1 MKEIGEINNDW
12 RFEKYEISNESNL
25 ELIEIGASYYIYLDI
40 EINAYIIRFNYD
52 KAYKMST
59 TNIDT
64 LNDIKD
70 ITYNQ
75 ESEILVIQSKDNRF
89 FIFDENLK
97 PIRLKVIPN
106 E

>member
-1 MKEIGEINNDW
+1 
-12 RFEKYEISNESNL
+12 
-25 ELIEIGASYYIYLDI
+25 
-40 EINAYIIRFNYD
+40 
-52 KAYKMST
+52 MST

-89 FIFDENLK
+89 LYLMKILNQLD
-97 PIRLKVIPN
+97 
-106 E
+106 

>member
-1 MKEIGEINNDW
+1 
-12 RFEKYEISNESNL
+12 
-25 ELIEIGASYYIYLDI
+25 
-40 EINAYIIRFNYD
+40 
-52 KAYKMST
+52 MST

-97 PIRLKVIPN
+97 PIRLKVMPN